1 MNCSPDEVL
10 KIIKMST
17 NDFAIVLDNIPH
29 RLNKSAAECITPVLT
44 FVIISQIEF
53 WQFSEKWKI
62 ASIESIAKGDDSGT
76 CRSQANINSINI
88 IKNLWDSY
96 FITSI
101 RIHLKEKN
109 VSSVSIGWT

>member
-17 NDFAIVLDNIPH
+17 NDFAIVLDDIPH

-53 WQFSEKWKI
+53 
-62 ASIESIAKGDDSGT
+62 
-76 CRSQANINSINI
+76 
-88 IKNLWDSY
+88 
-96 FITSI
+96 
-101 RIHLKEKN
+101 
-109 VSSVSIGWT
+109 